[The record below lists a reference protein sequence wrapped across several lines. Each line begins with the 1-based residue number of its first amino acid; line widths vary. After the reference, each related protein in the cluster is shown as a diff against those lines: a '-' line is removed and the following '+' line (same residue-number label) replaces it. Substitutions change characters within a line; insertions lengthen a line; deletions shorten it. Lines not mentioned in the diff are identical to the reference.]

1 MKKLLFLIICVLIL
15 AQFSAAI
22 PVFARKY
29 GYSCSVCHAPVPH
42 LKAFG
47 EEFMDNGYRI
57 PDKEPP
63 RATIDTGDPI
73 LLLQRELPLAFRID
87 GYLNYEPESSI
98 KPDIKSPFVMKI
110 LSGGNISSSISYY
123 SYFLFTEEGKVAGLE
138 DTYLSFRNVFGLPL
152 SIIFG
157 QYRISDP
164 IKPSELRLTFEE
176 YLIYKFRVG
185 LSEIS
190 LSYDR
195 GIMGSFSTKSQTDF
209 VFQLVNGNGIDTPEI
224 FDKDKYKSFF
234 WRVAQSFS
242 KKKIRI
248 GVLGYHGKEGEE
260 GTANSVSYIGPDLRI
275 RLPKVELMLEYVHR
289 RDDNPMFAEQAL
301 AQKQKTDAY
310 LGELIFSPYGEGGR
324 LFFILAY
331 NRVKSSLRE
340 INYQKAT
347 LNISYLL
354 RRNLKWMNEC
364 TLDID
369 GKDHRFLTGIVVGI

>member
-248 GVLGYHGKEGEE
+248 GVLGYHGKEGEK

>member
-1 MKKLLFLIICVLIL
+1 MKKLLFLIFCIL
-15 AQFSAAI
+15 LLARFSVAI
-22 PVFARKY
+22 PAFARKY
-29 GYSCSVCHAPVPH
+29 GYSCSICHAPVPH

-87 GYLNYEPESSI
+87 GFLNYEPNSSI
-98 KPDIKSPFVMKI
+98 KPDIRSPYVMKI

-123 SYFLFTEEGKVAGLE
+123 TYFLFTEEAKIAGLE
-138 DTYLSFRNVFGLPL
+138 DAYLYFRDVFRIPL
-152 SIIFG
+152 SVVFG

-185 LSEIS
+185 LSEID

-209 VFQLVNGNGIDTPEI
+209 VFQVVNGNGIDTPEI
-224 FDKDKYKSFF
+224 FDKDRYKSFV
-234 WRVAQSFS
+234 WRVAQSLS
-242 KKKIRI
+242 KEKIRI
-248 GVLGYHGKEGEE
+248 GILGYYGKEGEE
-260 GTANSVSYIGPDLRI
+260 GKTNTVSYIGPDLRI
-275 RLPKVELMLEYVHR
+275 RLPKVELMLEWVHR
-289 RDDNPMFAEQAL
+289 KDDNPMFAES
-301 AQKQKTDAY
+301 AQKEKTDAY
-310 LGELIFSPYGEGGR
+310 LGELIFSPYGERGR
-324 LFFILAY
+324 LFFTLAY
-331 NRVKSSLRE
+331 NRVKSSFQE
-340 INYQKAT
+340 INYHKGT

-364 TLDID
+364 TFDLN
-369 GKDHRFLTGIVVGI
+369 GKDHRFLTGIIVGI

>member
-1 MKKLLFLIICVLIL
+1 MKKFLFLIICVLLL
-15 AQFSAAI
+15 AQFSVAI
-22 PVFARKY
+22 PAFARKY
-29 GYSCSVCHAPVPH
+29 SYSCSVCHAPIPH

-63 RATIDTGDPI
+63 RATIDTGDAL
-73 LLLQRELPLAFRID
+73 LLLQKELPLAFRID

-110 LSGGNISSSISYY
+110 LSGGNISNSISYY
-123 SYFLFTEEGKVAGLE
+123 TYFLLTEEGKVAGLE

-176 YLIYKFRVG
+176 YLIYKFRLG

-224 FDKDKYKSFF
+224 FDKDKYKSFV
-234 WRVAQSFS
+234 WRVGQSFS

-248 GVLGYHGKEGEE
+248 GVLGYYGKEGEE
-260 GTANSVSYIGPDLRI
+260 GKTNTVSYIGPDLRI

-289 RDDNPMFAEQAL
+289 KDDNPTFAEP
-301 AQKQKTDAY
+301 AQKEKADAY
-310 LGELIFSPYGEGGR
+310 LGELIFSPYGEGGK
-324 LFFILAY
+324 LFFTLAY
-331 NRVKSSLRE
+331 NQVKSSFQG

-364 TLDID
+364 TFDIE